1 MEQKIFEIILNQD
14 DTSWREIILELV
26 KSEGMDPWDVNITHL
41 TQKYLQVVKEM
52 QQHDLKVSGKVLLAA
67 AMLLRFKSTH
77 FIDHDISNLDKLFNQ
92 TEELME
98 ENVELSDLSAEE
110 KKVRQKYQLIP
121 RNPQP
126 RSRKVSIN
134 DLIEALQHAME
145 SKKRILAKMRPVKYD
160 MPKRKMDIMEVI
172 RDLYYKI
179 LYYTD
184 KDQKEE
190 LTFTRLLPPRAG
202 KTEKVYTFIPLLHL
216 ESQRQIHTRQDKAF
230 DEIHIKLLKKEK
242 KADSIEN

>member
-1 MEQKIFEIILNQD
+1 MEQKIFEIILKED
-14 DTSWREIILELV
+14 DTSWRDILLELV

-52 QQHDLKVSGKVLLAA
+52 QKHDLKVSGKVLLAA

-98 ENVELSDLSAEE
+98 EDVELSDLSSEE
-110 KKVRQKYQLIP
+110 KKARQKYQLIP

-216 ESQRQIHTRQDKAF
+216 ESQRQIDTRQEKAF

-242 KADSIEN
+242 KANSAEN

>member
-1 MEQKIFEIILNQD
+1 MEQKIFEIILKED
-14 DTSWREIILELV
+14 DTSWRDILLELV

-52 QQHDLKVSGKVLLAA
+52 QKHDLKVSGKVLLAA

-98 ENVELSDLSAEE
+98 EDVELSDLSSEE
-110 KKVRQKYQLIP
+110 KKARQKYQLIP

-216 ESQRQIHTRQDKAF
+216 ESQRQIDTRQEKAF
-230 DEIHIKLLKKEK
+230 DEIHIKLLKKTAKE
-242 KADSIEN
+242 